1 MSCGGTREPVAMRK
15 LCFAICLTNLIVMGC
30 AAADELSGPGR
41 RTLVSEEW
49 GTIFC
54 QESATVKSDVAG
66 RSHRLNT
73 DKGLVS
79 MSRSIDGWLVQAPN
93 QNLRLRRQDGLDG
106 STRLLVT
113 FNSTSYVFERR
124 NNDYMW
130 MFPGNKVFFT
140 LREGELRAA
149 LGPEGAFKM
158 HKKNGGVAY
167 DIDSDAGQSQVL
179 LGRKKLNKAAGY
191 RYVVV
196 KQSGEDLG
204 RHPYLVRGVVF
215 ENGPVGMFI
224 KMPKNPVMDALD
236 WNLVKAIPSTVPFPE
251 PKVVEIRDKRDPLQA
266 VEGTDNEDPLGLKR
280 IKSEQYRDMKNPETP
295 PTPNTNGNS
304 TQWNTVP
311 K

>member
-1 MSCGGTREPVAMRK
+1 MRK
-15 LCFAICLTNLIVMGC
+15 LCFAICLSSLLGW

-41 RTLVSEEW
+41 KTLVSEEW

-54 QESATVKSDVAG
+54 QEGVRVKSDLAG
-66 RSHRLNT
+66 RTHRLNT

-79 MSRSIDGWLVQAPN
+79 MSRSLDGWLVQAPN

-106 STRLLVT
+106 SQRLLVT

-130 MFPGNKVFFT
+130 MFPDSQKVWFT

-158 HKKNGGVAY
+158 HKKTGGVAY

-179 LGRKKLNKAAGY
+179 LGRKKMGKGAGY

-196 KQSGEDLG
+196 RQTGEELA

-224 KMPKNPVMDALD
+224 KMPRNPVMDALD
-236 WNLVKAIPSTVPFPE
+236 WSLVKAVPSTIPFPE
-251 PKVVEIRDKRDPLQA
+251 PKVVEQRDKRDPLQA
-266 VEGTDNEDPLGLKR
+266 VEGSGDEDPMGLKR

-304 TQWNTVP
+304 TQWENGP
-311 K
+311 R